1 MRSTEEVV
9 ASLREALVGAGVVL
23 PSLCVDPVTG
33 ASDEP
38 FPLVDLG
45 RCNVR
50 VAEKLASVVR
60 GERPA
65 VGSHAVDVRD
75 GRIGEVRG
83 HVGGKV
89 QLRPFGGGR
98 EWDCP
103 PDAVEVASRG
113 EVLRA
118 QVRGVNREGRMR
130 VE

>member
-9 ASLREALVGAGVVL
+9 MSLREALVGAGVVL

-33 ASDEP
+33 AGDEP

-60 GERPA
+60 GERPV
-65 VGSHAVDVRD
+65 VGSHAVDARD

-89 QLRPFGGGR
+89 QLRPVGGGR

-103 PDAVEVASRG
+103 PDAVRVASRA
-113 EVLRA
+113 EVLRE
-118 QVRGVNREGRMR
+118 QVQAVNREGRMPC
-130 VE
+130 

>member
-1 MRSTEEVV
+1 VRSTQEVV
-9 ASLREALVGAGVVL
+9 ASLREALVGVGVVL

-38 FPLVDLG
+38 FALVDLG

-50 VAEKLASVVR
+50 TAEKLASVLR
-60 GERPA
+60 GEKPA

-75 GRIGEVRG
+75 GRIGEVMG

-89 QLRPFGGGR
+89 QLWPVEGGR

-103 PDAVEVASRG
+103 PDAVGPAPRA

-118 QVRGVNREGRMR
+118 RVRKANQEGRLPC
-130 VE
+130 

>member
-1 MRSTEEVV
+1 MRSTQEVV
-9 ASLREALVGAGVVL
+9 ASLREALVGVGVVL

-33 ASDEP
+33 AGDEP

-50 VAEKLASVVR
+50 TAEKLASVLR
-60 GERPA
+60 GEKPA
-65 VGSHAVDVRD
+65 IGSHAVDVRD
-75 GRIGEVRG
+75 GRIGEVMG

-89 QLRPFGGGR
+89 QLRPVEGGR

-103 PDAVEVASRG
+103 PDSLGPAPRA

-118 QVRGVNREGRMR
+118 RVRKANQQGRLPC
-130 VE
+130 

>member
-9 ASLREALVGAGVVL
+9 ENLRQALTGVGVAL

-38 FPLVDLG
+38 FALVDLG

-50 VAEKLASVVR
+50 TAEKLASVLR

-65 VGSHAVDVRD
+65 VGAYATDVRD
-75 GRIGEVRG
+75 GRVGEVMG
-83 HVGGKV
+83 HVGGRV
-89 QLRPFGGGR
+89 QLRPVGGGR
-98 EWDCP
+98 EWECP
-103 PDAVEVASRG
+103 PEAVGAASPE

-118 QVRGVNREGRMR
+118 RVRSRNREARLS
-130 VE
+130 

>member
-9 ASLREALVGAGVVL
+9 VALREALVGAGVVL

-33 ASDEP
+33 AGDEP
-38 FPLVDLG
+38 FPLVELG

-60 GERPA
+60 GEQPA
-65 VGSHAVDVRD
+65 VGSHAVDARD

-89 QLRPFGGGR
+89 QLRPVGGGR

-103 PDAVEVASRG
+103 PDAVEVASRA
-113 EVLRA
+113 EVLRE
-118 QVRGVNREGRMR
+118 QVQAVNREGRMPR
-130 VE
+130 